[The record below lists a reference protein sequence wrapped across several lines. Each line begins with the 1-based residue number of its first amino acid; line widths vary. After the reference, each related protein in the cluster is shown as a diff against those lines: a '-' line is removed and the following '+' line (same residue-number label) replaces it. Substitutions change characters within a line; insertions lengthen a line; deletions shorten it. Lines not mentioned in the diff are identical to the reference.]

1 MSFVCTAHLTIH
13 QWDKEV
19 DGKIVRVK
27 LPKKMKIE
35 VSADDDN
42 DSVETIHEMAMD
54 AASDETGFCI
64 LGCSLT
70 RIDFQK

>member
-27 LPKKMKIE
+27 LPQENENRGI
-35 VSADDDN
+35 
-42 DSVETIHEMAMD
+42 
-54 AASDETGFCI
+54 
-64 LGCSLT
+64 
-70 RIDFQK
+70 RRR